1 MPQPSQSTA
10 VPALSAANR
19 ERALE
24 QFYWLRPV
32 LEEGVPLKR
41 LARERGVPLRTAQ
54 RWLQRYRVSGL
65 AGLSHQ
71 TRADR
76 GRRRRLP
83 TDLQEVIE
91 GLALRKPA
99 PSVASVYRRVCNLAA
114 AHEWPRPSY
123 ATVYSVI
130 TPPSWRSWGEHVE
143 VAVRSAG
150 DGTVIS
156 MTARPFAGQLFSFG
170 ACSGGLRRLR
180 AQLLDPKR

>member
-1 MPQPSQSTA
+1 MMPQPNQSTA
-10 VPALSAANR
+10 VPAVSAANR

-24 QFYWLRPV
+24 QFYWPRPV

-54 RWLQRYRVSGL
+54 RWLQRYRVTGL

-99 PSVASVYRRVCNLAA
+99 PSVASVYRRVCTVAE
-114 AHEWPRPSY
+114 AHEWLDRAMRRCTASSGPWTLVWSLSRTRGRN
-123 ATVYSVI
+123 AT
-130 TPPSWRSWGEHVE
+130 RSN
-143 VAVRSAG
+143 S
-150 DGTVIS
+150 
-156 MTARPFAGQLFSFG
+156 
-170 ACSGGLRRLR
+170 
-180 AQLLDPKR
+180 